1 MRRTTPRLAGVA
13 LVTIAG
19 LALAGCAAK
28 APAGGGAT
36 SGEQTSAAEETAS
49 AEETGAS
56 GALSIVPL
64 AQVDAEGQEATAG
77 DTSTAVDPAT
87 LKADSCPEGTSI
99 AMMGALTGGN
109 AALGQNILNGVTLA
123 VDAFNGAN
131 PGCQVALKQF
141 DTEGDP
147 QKATQVA
154 PSIVSDA
161 SVLGIV
167 GPAFSGE
174 SSATGP
180 VFSQANL
187 LMLTPSATNPGL
199 TQNGWKN
206 FVRGLGND
214 NSQGGAAGNYMT
226 GTLGFSKVCV
236 IKDDSDYGIGLAE
249 VVAETLG
256 DAADSSCSGDVKT
269 GDKDFSALVS
279 IVTDAAPDAVY
290 YGGYYAEAAPFLS
303 QLRDG
308 GYAGAFL
315 SGDGTNDPQFVE
327 QAGSASKDAYLTC
340 PCGPAPEAYASLYQ
354 GEFGQAPGVY
364 SVEGYDL
371 ATIILSGIA
380 SGITDRPALVDY
392 VRAYDGYG
400 LAKHYKWDETGELG
414 ETTTWIY
421 QVQ

>member
-1 MRRTTPRLAGVA
+1 MRRRTPRLAGVA

-19 LALAGCAAK
+19 LVLVGCAAK
-28 APAGGGAT
+28 APAG
-36 SGEQTSAAEETAS
+36 SETS
-49 AEETGAS
+49 AEETTGAETSAPEETTEGS

-64 AQVDAEGQEATAG
+64 AQVDADGKEVAAG
-77 DTSTAVDPAT
+77 TTTDAVDPAT
-87 LKADSCPEGTSI
+87 LTTDSCPEGMSI

-109 AALGQNILNGVTLA
+109 AALGQNILNGAKLA

-131 PGCQVALKQF
+131 PGCQVTLKEF

-154 PSIVSDA
+154 PSVVSDA

-174 SSATGP
+174 SNATGP

-187 LMLTPSATNPGL
+187 LMLTASATNPGL
-199 TQNGWKN
+199 TQNGWTN

-226 GTLGFSKVCV
+226 GTLGFGKVCV
-236 IKDDSDYGIGLAE
+236 VQDDSDYGIGLAE
-249 VVAETLG
+249 VVAQTLG
-256 DAADSSCSGDVKT
+256 DVADPSCAGDVKT

-279 IVTDAAPDAVY
+279 IITDAAPDAVY
-290 YGGYYAEAAPFLS
+290 YGGYYAEAAPFVS

-308 GYAGAFL
+308 GYTGAFV
-315 SGDGTNDPQFVE
+315 SDDGTNDPQFVE

-340 PCGPAPEAYASLYQ
+340 PCGPAPEAYATLYQ
-354 GEFGQAPGVY
+354 DAYGQAPGVY

-380 SGITDRPALVDY
+380 SGITDRAALVDY